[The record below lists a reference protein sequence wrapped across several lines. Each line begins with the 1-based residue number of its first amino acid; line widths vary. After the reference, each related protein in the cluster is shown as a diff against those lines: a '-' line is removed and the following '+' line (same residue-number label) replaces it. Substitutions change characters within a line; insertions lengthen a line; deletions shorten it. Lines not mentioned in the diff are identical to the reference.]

1 MQIGRNENQS
11 ENTTF
16 YSFIINIGNIKIGFD
31 STVRFLFVRV
41 TVFKNYAEFLDLQIS
56 IKRSEYESETNIS
69 KTKTYSNPII
79 LIQQNDRR
87 IHEKEM
93 EKCGFCLKDINAP
106 TNLSLLINRIINEFS
121 NKTTSRKHTRK
132 QPHDKCWR
140 YTCVSWKHRIR
151 LSLTA
156 KHGLSGYDKSAM
168 KTIARLGVF
177 EIR

>member
-1 MQIGRNENQS
+1 M
-11 ENTTF
+11 
-16 YSFIINIGNIKIGFD
+16 NIKIGFD

-69 KTKTYSNPII
+69 KTKTFSNPII

-93 EKCGFCLKDINAP
+93 EKMWTLRERYQCSNY
-106 TNLSLLINRIINEFS
+106 LSLLINRIINKFS

-132 QPHDKCWR
+132 QPHNTCWR
-140 YTCVSWKHRIR
+140 YTCVSW
-151 LSLTA
+151 
-156 KHGLSGYDKSAM
+156 
-168 KTIARLGVF
+168 
-177 EIR
+177 